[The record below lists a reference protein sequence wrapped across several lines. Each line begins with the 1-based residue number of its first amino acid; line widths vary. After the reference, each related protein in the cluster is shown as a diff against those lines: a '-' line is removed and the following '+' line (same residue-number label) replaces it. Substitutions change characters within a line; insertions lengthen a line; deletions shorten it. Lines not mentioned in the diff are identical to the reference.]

1 MTTLILSGRHTEDA
15 QALWRVA
22 IARGWDVVRA
32 RGITVP
38 PLPDPDAVIYVEALY
53 GPPIA
58 AAVGRALL
66 EPPVDWLPALPAAL
80 RHRQIEV
87 ATVAAARA
95 LTAPAFVKPP
105 NDKSFPAAVYATG
118 AALPPDLDPA
128 APVLIA
134 EPVRWRSE
142 YRCFC
147 LDGEVATASPYL
159 RDGALARD
167 VDYAAPADELAAA
180 IAFATRALAQ
190 APATTPR
197 ALALDVGLL
206 ADGRWAVVEA
216 NGAWGAGIYG
226 CDPDRALDVIRAAT
240 VAP

>member
-66 EPPVDWLPALPAAL
+66 EPPIDWLPALSPTL
-80 RHRQIEV
+80 RHRRIEL

-95 LTAPAFVKPP
+95 SPAPAFVKPP
-105 NDKSFPAAVYATG
+105 NDKSFAAAVYASG

-142 YRCFC
+142 
-147 LDGEVATASPYL
+147 
-159 RDGALARD
+159 
-167 VDYAAPADELAAA
+167 
-180 IAFATRALAQ
+180 
-190 APATTPR
+190 
-197 ALALDVGLL
+197 
-206 ADGRWAVVEA
+206 
-216 NGAWGAGIYG
+216 
-226 CDPDRALDVIRAAT
+226 
-240 VAP
+240 

>member
-66 EPPVDWLPALPAAL
+66 EPPIDWLPALSPTL
-80 RHRQIEV
+80 RHRRIEL

-95 LTAPAFVKPP
+95 
-105 NDKSFPAAVYATG
+105 S
-118 AALPPDLDPA
+118 
-128 APVLIA
+128 
-134 EPVRWRSE
+134 
-142 YRCFC
+142 
-147 LDGEVATASPYL
+147 
-159 RDGALARD
+159 
-167 VDYAAPADELAAA
+167 
-180 IAFATRALAQ
+180 
-190 APATTPR
+190 
-197 ALALDVGLL
+197 
-206 ADGRWAVVEA
+206 
-216 NGAWGAGIYG
+216 
-226 CDPDRALDVIRAAT
+226 T
-240 VAP
+240 VAVMAILRGRRKRFESRRPPTGRRAGC